1 MKQFFKDYKDLCKE
15 TGRFYKEHWKGC
27 IVMNVVILG
36 AEAGW
41 IFRDRIKDKIE
52 EVRNSK

>member
-1 MKQFFKDYKDLCKE
+1 
-15 TGRFYKEHWKGC
+15 
-27 IVMNVVILG
+27 MNVVILG

-41 IFRDRIKDKIE
+41 IFRDQIKDKIE